1 MGTNGL
7 ICVIKLCILLYQF
20 IHLIIFN
27 QSSIELIVLAMI
39 KQFLSDVYWKDVE
52 YLVID
57 TPPGKSA
64 IRNGFKIKLNF

>member
-7 ICVIKLCILLYQF
+7 ICLIKFCILLYQF
-20 IHLIIFN
+20 IHLIIFS

-57 TPPGKSA
+57 TPPGKSV
-64 IRNGFKIKLNF
+64 IRNGFKAKVNF